1 MTDATLDKAQEANAK
16 SNAISEEDKEKV
28 ITHIANDFLSRS
40 TLVDALSAVPVNTL
54 IQIVQNQSVTRAKE
68 SVEKLN
74 DQEFN
79 SLLEIVNKESSAQS
93 EGVE

>member
-54 IQIVQNQSVTRAKE
+54 IQIVQNQAVTRAKE

-74 DQEFN
+74 NEEFN
-79 SLLEIVNKESSAQS
+79 SLLEIVNKESSAGN
-93 EGVE
+93 EGAE

>member
-74 DQEFN
+74 NEEFN
-79 SLLEIVNKESSAQS
+79 SLLEIVNKESSAQN
-93 EGVE
+93 EGAE

>member
-28 ITHIANDFLSRS
+28 VTYIANDFLSRS
-40 TLVDALSAVPVNTL
+40 TLVDALSGIPLNTL

-68 SVEKLN
+68 SVENLN
-74 DQEFN
+74 DQDLQ
-79 SLLEIVNKESSAQS
+79 SLLDIANKQPTEKN
-93 EGVE
+93 EGAK